1 MIVFLVLPQLTYVNL
16 KSLAVPISI
25 ARQSLRGGRLEMAEP
40 VLGVFGSHAL
50 RAAAAARVARS
61 KDDFGS
67 TDGGGGA

>member
-1 MIVFLVLPQLTYVNL
+1 
-16 KSLAVPISI
+16 
-25 ARQSLRGGRLEMAEP
+25 MAEP